1 MTDILQ
7 RLQAAINENSS
18 QRELLQETLEEIR
31 ELRRQRGA
39 LEEIM
44 IVLARTKLP
53 WDDEE
58 DASPEALQHFKERYH
73 NAMHEATSLLGLD
86 VRSTITRTE
95 PRT

>member
-7 RLQAAINENSS
+7 KLQSAIES
-18 QRELLQETLEEIR
+18 QSAEKALLQEALLEIR
-31 ELRRQRGA
+31 ELREQRDA
-39 LEEIM
+39 LEEIL

-58 DASPEALQHFKERYH
+58 DPAETLPHFKERYL
-73 NAMHEATSLLGLD
+73 NAMHEASRLLGLD

-95 PRT
+95 PKT

>member
-7 RLQAAINENSS
+7 KLQSAIES
-18 QRELLQETLEEIR
+18 QSAETELLQEALQEIR
-31 ELRRQRGA
+31 EMKQKRDA
-39 LEEIM
+39 LEEIL

-58 DASPEALQHFKERYH
+58 DPVEALPHFKERYL
-73 NAMHEATSLLGLD
+73 NAMHEASRLLGLD

-95 PRT
+95 PKT